1 MNVILESDTLNV
13 MWGDVRSG
21 SLKIYFSKRGIYDS
35 TNQIVSLPEPDRMV
49 FPNPVST
56 ELSIPN
62 EFIGSDFYLMTTEG
76 KSIQNG
82 KIESSLLHF
91 ESIPTGTYQLLI
103 ISAEKRYQYHLIK
116 H

>member
-1 MNVILESDTLNV
+1 
-13 MWGDVRSG
+13 
-21 SLKIYFSKRGIYDS
+21 
-35 TNQIVSLPEPDRMV
+35 
-49 FPNPVST
+49 
-56 ELSIPN
+56 
-62 EFIGSDFYLMTTEG
+62 MTTEG